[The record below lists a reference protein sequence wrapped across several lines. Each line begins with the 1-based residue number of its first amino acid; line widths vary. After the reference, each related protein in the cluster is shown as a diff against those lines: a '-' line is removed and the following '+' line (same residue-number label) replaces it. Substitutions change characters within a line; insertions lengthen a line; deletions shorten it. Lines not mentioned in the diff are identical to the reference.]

1 MEEIYLLYVS
11 NTYLYLLYLY
21 LYIPYEFWVCLGT
34 FVFVG
39 SGHVVS
45 MFLIV
50 IKLIILITLV
60 AKLFIF

>member
-1 MEEIYLLYVS
+1 LLYVS
-11 NTYLYLLYLY
+11 NTYHMNF
-21 LYIPYEFWVCLGT
+21 ECLGT

-45 MFLIV
+45 IIIIV

-60 AKLFIF
+60 TKL